1 MIVFFLSEV
10 DSGLQPQAQALVGD
24 EAQEVPGCSMSV
36 STEQGHQ
43 GPRGDQSKEKTLCKL
58 PPVSATLSDRI
69 SLRHLPSEPLLSC
82 S

>member
-43 GPRGDQSKEKTLCKL
+43 GHEETRARRRLCVNS
-58 PPVSATLSDRI
+58 PLS
-69 SLRHLPSEPLLSC
+69 LLLSVIGYH
-82 S
+82 